1 VGADSWA
8 TDAHKTLNVP
18 YDCGVVVVRD
28 PAALTAS
35 MSVHGDYLIQEAGDP
50 FGRVPEMSR
59 RARGVPVWAA
69 LRSLGRSGVAEMVE
83 RMGRHARTF
92 AEAIAT
98 IDGAQVVNDVVF
110 TQVCATFGDD
120 ERTRAVVERML
131 ADGTAWTSGS
141 RWRDRAVLRISVSN
155 AGTTDDDVARS
166 IEALR
171 RAAT

>member
-1 VGADSWA
+1 
-8 TDAHKTLNVP
+8 
-18 YDCGVVVVRD
+18 
-28 PAALTAS
+28 
-35 MSVHGDYLIQEAGDP
+35 
-50 FGRVPEMSR
+50 
-59 RARGVPVWAA
+59 
-69 LRSLGRSGVAEMVE
+69 MVE

>member
-1 VGADSWA
+1 MALSSSLQDAGDGILAERAADGDARAFEVLVRRHTPYMRAFAIRLTGSRADADDVSYPRRFAVQLPVIEAGADLVGS
-8 TDAHKTLNVP
+8 
-18 YDCGVVVVRD
+18 
-28 PAALTAS
+28 S
-35 MSVHGDYLIQEAGDP
+35 MHEI
-50 FGRVPEMSR
+50 
-59 RARGVPVWAA
+59 
-69 LRSLGRSGVAEMVE
+69 
-83 RMGRHARTF
+83 
-92 AEAIAT
+92 
-98 IDGAQVVNDVVF
+98 
-110 TQVCATFGDD
+110 GDD